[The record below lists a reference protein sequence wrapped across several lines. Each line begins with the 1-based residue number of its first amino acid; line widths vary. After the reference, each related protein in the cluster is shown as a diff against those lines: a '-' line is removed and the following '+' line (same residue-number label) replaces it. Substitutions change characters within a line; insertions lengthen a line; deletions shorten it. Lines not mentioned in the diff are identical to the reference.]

1 MTTVVVFGGTG
12 FLGRRLVHRLA
23 SAGAIVHVA
32 IRHPE
37 GFPAVR
43 IAPVQKAL
51 LAPIQLKRLPLLRSS
66 ARR

>member
-12 FLGRRLVHRLA
+12 FLARRLVHRLA

-37 GFPAVR
+37 GRPASGIWAPQNLDFQSPWHHFQLVR
-43 IAPVQKAL
+43 L
-51 LAPIQLKRLPLLRSS
+51 FG
-66 ARR
+66 

>member
-12 FLGRRLVHRLA
+12 FLARRLVHRLA

-37 GFPAVR
+37 GRPASG
-43 IAPVQKAL
+43 IWAPQKTLIFSL
-51 LAPIQLKRLPLLRSS
+51 LGTISS
-66 ARR
+66 W